1 LLLKLTTMMMTT
13 IWMVLKKAQSPDLD
27 LNTVILLT
35 KDQVATILIAKMHQT
50 LMMVTVMKVKR
61 MMKTTTVA

>member
-1 LLLKLTTMMMTT
+1 MMMKT
-13 IWMVLKKAQSPDLD
+13 IWMVLKKAQSLDLD

-35 KDQVATILIAKMHQT
+35 KDQVATILIAKINQT

>member
-1 LLLKLTTMMMTT
+1 MTT